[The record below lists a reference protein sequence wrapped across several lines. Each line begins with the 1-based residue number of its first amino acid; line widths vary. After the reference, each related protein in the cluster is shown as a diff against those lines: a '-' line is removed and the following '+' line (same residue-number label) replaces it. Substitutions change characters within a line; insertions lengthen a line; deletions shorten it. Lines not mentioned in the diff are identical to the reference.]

1 MPKLKKISEKVST
14 LLGPKEDVVKEM
26 FAQGLHWGHKTS
38 KWHPRIKPYLYGTH
52 GTVHVFD
59 LNKTYDCFQAALEYL
74 KECSREGKTILFV
87 GTRGPERELIRSLSS
102 ELQMPAV
109 WEEWIGGTFTNF
121 KEIAKRIKY
130 FRELEEK
137 ESSGELEKYTKRE
150 RQEFHKEHM
159 RMAKKW
165 EGVRNLEKLPDC
177 LFLTNIRDNA
187 LAMEEARRVGIPIVA
202 IVDSNADPSLI
213 DFPIPAN
220 DDAITSL
227 IYILDKVKEAVLSG
241 KSEKQ

>member
-1 MPKLKKISEKVST
+1 MPA
-14 LLGPKEDVVKEM
+14 LLGLKEETVKEM

-59 LNKTYDCFQAALEYL
+59 LNKTYDSLETALEYL
-74 KECSREGKTILFV
+74 RECSREGKTILFV
-87 GTRGPERELIRSLSS
+87 GTRGPEKELIRMLSK
-102 ELQMPAV
+102 ELHLPAV
-109 WEEWIGGTFTNF
+109 WEAWIGGTFTNF

-150 RQEFHKEHM
+150 RQEFHKEYM
-159 RMAKKW
+159 RMARKW

-187 LAMEEARRVGIPIVA
+187 LAVEEAHRVGIPIVA
-202 IVDSNADPSLI
+202 IVDSNGDPSKV

-227 IYILDKVKEAVLSG
+227 TYILGKVKEAILSG
-241 KSEKQ
+241 KPKSE